1 METQTENRI
10 EGDGDGEVEAELEI
24 EAADAPEVNAA
35 IETPKKFI
43 RVLKDLPLL
52 TRKEEMDLA
61 LKYRETKDP
70 ALARKLVESHLRL
83 VVKIARQC
91 CSRQSLLPDLIQ
103 EGCLGLIRAVEKYD
117 PDRGIRLSS
126 YAAWWIRAYIYQYIM
141 ANSRMIKVATT
152 FTQRKLFFNLNR
164 ECNRMERAG
173 KEVDPKEI
181 ATRLGVSEKA
191 VVEMSARLNGREV
204 QFDTTVAVDPPSPD
218 ECLNGVPVPLRPD
231 EEVETRELQGAIRKK
246 LDELVVT
253 LETRERLIFEE
264 RLLAEKP
271 ITLRE
276 LGQRF
281 GISRERARQLEERL
295 KKRLRPLLQ
304 DMLGDS
310 DTAINPPLP
319 MAARAA

>member
-1 METQTENRI
+1 MDDTR
-10 EGDGDGEVEAELEI
+10 AELEAPI
-24 EAADAPEVNAA
+24 EEPV
-35 IETPKKFI
+35 ETPKKFI

-52 TRKEEMDLA
+52 TRKEEVLLA
-61 LKYRETKDP
+61 QQYRETHDP
-70 ALARKLVESHLRL
+70 ALARRLVESHLRL

-173 KEVDPKEI
+173 KEVEPKEI
-181 ATRLGVSEKA
+181 AARLGVSEKA

-204 QFDTTVAVDPPSPD
+204 QFDTTVAVDPPSAD
-218 ECLNGVPVPLRPD
+218 DCLQGVCVPLRPD
-231 EEVETRELQGAIRKK
+231 EEVENRELQTAIRKK
-246 LDELVVT
+246 LEELVVT

-295 KKRLRPLLQ
+295 KKRLRPVLET
-304 DMLGDS
+304 MLGEGTES
-310 DTAINPPLP
+310 SLG
-319 MAARAA
+319 AAAAAAGVAATRAA

>member
-1 METQTENRI
+1 METQTEMEPAEVEEP
-10 EGDGDGEVEAELEI
+10 EGVEADAVEETPESADVEVEAAEPV
-24 EAADAPEVNAA
+24 EA
-35 IETPKKFI
+35 PKKFI

-52 TRKEEMDLA
+52 TRKEEVALA
-61 LKYRETKDP
+61 QKYRETHDP
-70 ALARKLVESHLRL
+70 ALARRLVESHLRL

-164 ECNRMERAG
+164 ECNRLERAG
-173 KEVDPKEI
+173 KEVEPKEI
-181 ATRLGVSEKA
+181 AARLGVSEKA
-191 VVEMSARLNGREV
+191 VVEMSTRLNGREV
-204 QFDTTVAVDPPSPD
+204 QFDTTVAVDPPSAD
-218 ECLNGVPVPLRPD
+218 ECLGGINVPQRPD
-231 EEVETRELQGAIRKK
+231 EEVENRELQGAIRKK
-246 LDELVVT
+246 LDELVGT

-276 LGQRF
+276 LGQKF

-295 KKRLRPLLQ
+295 KKRLRPVLQ
-304 DMLGDS
+304 TMLGEAES
-310 DTAINPPLP
+310 D
-319 MAARAA
+319 AARAA

>member
-1 METQTENRI
+1 METQLEPETETEI
-10 EGDGDGEVEAELEI
+10 EPGIESEVEAEMALP
-24 EAADAPEVNAA
+24 DPV
-35 IETPKKFI
+35 ETPKKFI

-52 TRKEEMDLA
+52 SRKEEVDLA
-61 LKYRETKDP
+61 MKYRETKDP

-164 ECNRMERAG
+164 ECNRLERAG
-173 KEVDPKEI
+173 KDVDSKEI
-181 ATRLGVSEKA
+181 AARLGVSEKA

-218 ECLNGVPVPLRPD
+218 ECLNAVNVPQRPD
-231 EEVETRELQGAIRKK
+231 EEVENRELQTAIRSK
-246 LDELVVT
+246 LDEIVQG
-253 LETRERLIFEE
+253 LESRERLIFEE

-276 LGQRF
+276 LGQKF

-295 KKRLRPLLQ
+295 KKRLRPVLQ
-304 DMLGDS
+304 DMLGDGEHLS
-310 DTAINPPLP
+310 SQTV
-319 MAARAA
+319 

>member
-1 METQTENRI
+1 METRTE
-10 EGDGDGEVEAELEI
+10 VAVSEAVPV
-24 EAADAPEVNAA
+24 A
-35 IETPKKFI
+35 TSKKFI

-52 TRKEEMDLA
+52 SRKEEVELA
-61 LKYRETKDP
+61 QRYRETKDR
-70 ALARKLVESHLRL
+70 ALARRLVESHLRL

-141 ANSRMIKVATT
+141 ANSRMIKIATT

-164 ECNRMERAG
+164 ECSRMERAG
-173 KEVDPKEI
+173 KDVDPKEI
-181 ATRLGVSEKA
+181 AARLGVSEKA
-191 VVEMSARLNGREV
+191 VIEMSARLNGREV
-204 QFDTTVAVDPPSPD
+204 QFDTTVAVDPPSPG
-218 ECLNGVPVPLRPD
+218 ECLHAINVPMRPD
-231 EEVETRELQGAIRKK
+231 EEVEARELQSVIRKK
-246 LDELVVT
+246 LNEVVGT

-264 RLLAEKP
+264 RLLADKP

-276 LGQRF
+276 LGARF

-295 KKRLRPLLQ
+295 KKRLRPMLQ
-304 DMLGDS
+304 DMLGEGDES
-310 DTAINPPLP
+310 PHAN
-319 MAARAA
+319 AA

>member
-1 METQTENRI
+1 MAAPAASG
-10 EGDGDGEVEAELEI
+10 EG
-24 EAADAPEVNAA
+24 
-35 IETPKKFI
+35 PKRFT
-43 RVLKDLPLL
+43 RALKDLPLL
-52 TRKEEMDLA
+52 TRKEEVQLA
-61 LKYRETKDP
+61 QQYRDTHDP
-70 ALARKLVESHLRL
+70 ALARRLVESHLRL

-164 ECNRMERAG
+164 ETNRLERAG
-173 KEVDPKEI
+173 KEVEAKEI
-181 ATRLGVSEKA
+181 AARLGVSEKA
-191 VVEMSARLNGREV
+191 VVEMSTRLNGREV
-204 QFDTTVAVDPPSPD
+204 QFDTTVAVDSAPD
-218 ECLNGVPVPLRPD
+218 ECLSGICVPLRPD
-231 EEVETRELQGAIRKK
+231 EEVENRELQSAIRKK
-246 LDELVVT
+246 LDELVGT

-295 KKRLRPLLQ
+295 KKRLRPVLQ
-304 DMLGDS
+304 GMLGEPEDV
-310 DTAINPPLP
+310 T
-319 MAARAA
+319 AARAA

>member
-1 METQTENRI
+1 MDTQTET
-10 EGDGDGEVEAELEI
+10 EPETQAESDTDAELE
-24 EAADAPEVNAA
+24 ADAPEPTEA
-35 IETPKKFI
+35 PKKFI

-52 TRKEEMDLA
+52 TRKEEMRLA
-61 LKYRETKDP
+61 TKYRETHDP
-70 ALARKLVESHLRL
+70 ALARRLVESHLRL

-117 PDRGIRLSS
+117 PTRGIRLSS

-173 KEVDPKEI
+173 KEVEPKEI
-181 ATRLGVSEKA
+181 AARLGVSEKA
-191 VVEMSARLNGREV
+191 VIEMSTRLNGREV
-204 QFDTTVAVDPPSPD
+204 QFDTTVAVDPPSPE
-218 ECLNGVPVPLRPD
+218 ECLHAVAVPQRPD
-231 EEVETRELQGAIRKK
+231 EEVENRELQAVIRKK
-246 LDELVVT
+246 LEEVVGT

-295 KKRLRPLLQ
+295 KKRLRPVLQ
-304 DMLGDS
+304 NMLGNA
-310 DTAINPPLP
+310 DTLP
-319 MAARAA
+319 AARAA

>member
-1 METQTENRI
+1 MDNEPELEMET
-10 EGDGDGEVEAELEI
+10 EAEI
-24 EAADAPEVNAA
+24 EAEPIAVPETGAA
-35 IETPKKFI
+35 PKKFI

-52 TRKEEMDLA
+52 TRKEEVALA
-61 LKYRETKDP
+61 QQYRETHDP
-70 ALARKLVESHLRL
+70 ALARRLVESHLRL

-164 ECNRMERAG
+164 ECNRLERAG
-173 KEVDPKEI
+173 KEVEPKEI
-181 ATRLGVSEKA
+181 AARLGVSEKA
-191 VVEMSARLNGREV
+191 VIEMSTRLNGREV
-204 QFDTTVAVDPPSPD
+204 QFDTTVAVDPPSAD
-218 ECLNGVPVPLRPD
+218 ECLGGVCVPLRPD
-231 EEVETRELQGAIRKK
+231 EEVENRELQGAIRKK
-246 LDELVVT
+246 LEELVGT
-253 LETRERLIFEE
+253 LESRERLIFEE

-295 KKRLRPLLQ
+295 KKRLRPVLQ
-304 DMLGDS
+304 TMLGES
-310 DTAINPPLP
+310 DDP
-319 MAARAA
+319 AARAA